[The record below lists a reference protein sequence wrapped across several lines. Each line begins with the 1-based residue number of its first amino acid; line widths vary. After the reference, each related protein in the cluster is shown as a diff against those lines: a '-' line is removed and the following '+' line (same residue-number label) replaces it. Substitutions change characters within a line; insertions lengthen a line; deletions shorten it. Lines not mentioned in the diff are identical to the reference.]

1 MAADA
6 VTVFVVDDDLQL
18 REGLSRLLRSYGWRV
33 DAYGSAEDFLRQA
46 PEHAVGCVLLDI
58 CMPGMNGTALHDRL
72 NGFDCALSVI
82 YLTGHSSVPLSVHA
96 MKHGAYDFLEKPV
109 SEHVL
114 LAAIAGATA
123 QSVARSA
130 VLARSREIH
139 ERLGALTPR
148 EREVMSQVVAGHMNK
163 QIADRL
169 AIALRTVKVHR
180 SRVMSKMRVRSVAQ
194 LVALCDEAGVRA

>member
-6 VTVFVVDDDLQL
+6 VSVFVVDDDLQF

-33 DAYGSAEDFLRQA
+33 DAYGSADDFLRQA

-58 CMPGMNGTALHDRL
+58 CMPGMDGTALHDRL
-72 NGFDCALSVI
+72 NGFDCPLSVI
-82 YLTGHSSVPLSVHA
+82 YLTGHSSVPLSVRA

-109 SEHVL
+109 SEHEL

-148 EREVMSQVVAGHMNK
+148 EREVLSQIVAGHMNK

-169 AIALRTVKVHR
+169 AIALKTVKVHR

-194 LVALCDEAGVRA
+194 LVALCDEAGVGA